1 MNKMKNVLE
10 QIMYPI
16 GICIMFI
23 LVLIAIY
30 SICLLTIGAT
40 L

>member
-16 GICIMFI
+16 GVCIMF
-23 LVLIAIY
+23 VLLMIAVY
-30 SICLLTIGAT
+30 GVCLITIGA
-40 L
+40 LL

>member
-1 MNKMKNVLE
+1 MNRMKSVLE
-10 QIMYPI
+10 QIMYPF
-16 GICIMFI
+16 GVCIMFI

-30 SICLLTIGAT
+30 GVCLLTIGVT

>member
-1 MNKMKNVLE
+1 MNRMKNVLE

-16 GICIMFI
+16 GVCIMFI

-30 SICLLTIGAT
+30 GICLLTIGAT

>member
-1 MNKMKNVLE
+1 MNRMKKVLE

-16 GICIMFI
+16 GVCILFI

-30 SICLLTIGAT
+30 GVCLLTIGAI